1 MINLAA
7 IGLALE
13 KPSDISIFWQIS
25 LKSGTT
31 IAHDLN
37 KALRLSGN
45 SVLPA

>member
-1 MINLAA
+1 MNLAA
-7 IGLALE
+7 IGLAFE
-13 KPSDISIFWQIS
+13 KPSDISMFWQIS

-37 KALRLSGN
+37 KAFKLSGN